1 MSNRDAIIGRVC
13 RAKPSGEGLALPEQV
28 PPAAGQDLLAVFARE
43 LEALQGE
50 LIRAATMGEAR
61 EQLARL
67 VPPDGRPWFVAERPL
82 AGELAEGLAVERADQ
97 ARLAECQ
104 ASVTQAEYVIA
115 DTATVGLRLD
125 ATQPRACHL
134 LAEVH
139 VVVAPLEGMLTT
151 LAEALVDLERRGELP
166 TAFVF
171 VTGPSRTADIEK
183 TLVIPAHGPKRL
195 VVVLVG

>member
-1 MSNRDAIIGRVC
+1 MTNRDAIMGRVC
-13 RAKPSGEGLALPEQV
+13 RAKPSAEGLELPPPV
-28 PPAAGQDLLAVFARE
+28 PPAAVQDLPAIFARE
-43 LEALQGE
+43 LGKLQGE
-50 LIRAATMGEAR
+50 LIRAATVAEAR

-67 VPPDGRPWFVAERPL
+67 VPADGRPWFVAERPL
-82 AGELAEGLAVERADQ
+82 AGELAEGLAVERVGRE
-97 ARLAECQ
+97 RLAECQ
-104 ASVTQAEYVIA
+104 ASVTEAEYVIA

-125 ATQPRACHL
+125 GTQPRGCHL

-139 VVVAPLEGMLTT
+139 VVVARAEGMLTT
-151 LAEALVDLERRGELP
+151 LAEALVDLERRGEMP

-195 VVVLVG
+195 VVALIG